1 MTNNISRCPHVATIG
16 LIEKEDYLNAIQVC
30 FRNKINKLIYIYSF
44 FFPSLKNAQNVIVLV
59 LIYGYV

>member
-30 FRNKINKLIYIYSF
+30 FRNKINKLIYIYIF
-44 FFPSLKNAQNVIVLV
+44 LV
-59 LIYGYV
+59 